1 MVLADA
7 QSLTMDW
14 IFLLANVARF
24 FANLFS
30 SVREWTIAALGRA
43 KGRAESD
50 ADHARAAAE
59 AAEPMQQI
67 ARHPPARTDIE
78 KRLEEGNA

>member
-1 MVLADA
+1 MARA
-7 QSLTMDW
+7 QSLNMDW
-14 IFLLANVARF
+14 VSLLASVARF

-30 SVREWTIAALGRA
+30 AVRDWTVAALGRA

-59 AAEPMQQI
+59 AGEAMQEI
-67 ARHPPARTDIE
+67 ARNPPARTHIE
-78 KRLEEGNA
+78 KRLEEGDA

>member
-1 MVLADA
+1 
-7 QSLTMDW
+7 MDW
-14 IFLLANVARF
+14 ISLLANVARF

-30 SVREWTIAALGRA
+30 AVREWTVAALGRA

-59 AAEPMQQI
+59 AGEAMAEL
-67 ARHPPARTDIE
+67 ARRPLTRADLE
-78 KRLEEGNA
+78 KRLEEGDA